1 MDLSP
6 IEAQQALEAIQAM
19 AKKTRRAIANSG
31 AYAFLIIWG
40 CVWLIGFS
48 ANHFLSGAVVGYT
61 WMVLDILG
69 GLLSVVMGIRFS
81 RKVRSPSGDKA
92 GRRIGYFWLLLFLYC
107 LLLLAVIYPL
117 DMKQGA
123 MVIVLFVMLG
133 WIAMGLLLSAASIW
147 WALVITALALI
158 GYYLLPSYFY
168 LWMAILG
175 GGGMIAL
182 GFYIRSR
189 W

>member
-1 MDLSP
+1 MDLTP
-6 IEAQQALEAIQAM
+6 IEAQQALEAIQTM
-19 AKKTRRAIANSG
+19 AKKTQRAIANSG

-40 CVWLIGFS
+40 FAWLIGFS
-48 ANHFLSGAVVGYT
+48 ANHFLSGSSVGYV
-61 WMVLDILG
+61 WMVVDTLG
-69 GLLSVVMGIRFS
+69 GLLSVIMGIRLG
-81 RKVRSPSGDKA
+81 RVVRSTSGDKT

-107 LLLLAVIYPL
+107 LLLLAVISPL

-123 MVIVLFVMLG
+123 LVIVLFVMLG
-133 WIAMGLLLSAASIW
+133 WIAMGLLLSTASIW

-168 LWMAILG
+168 LWMAALG
-175 GGGMIAL
+175 GGGMIGL